1 MDDKRTHL
9 IDNAIGLFIQHG
21 IVSVTMDEVAGA
33 AGMSKKTLYQHFA
46 NKAILVEAVVDLLI
60 EQGEGILKTN
70 KNMTTDPVRELFL
83 QQDLFKHLIASRYL
97 FNDAVLQRYPRA
109 HRVVLHFKNDTLKSV
124 IEANLKQGI
133 ERGLYLHNLDIE
145 TTAGIYTSV
154 TDFFLFNNLRNPTEV
169 FTALNLFINSITTME
184 GRGVFAGL

>member
-1 MDDKRTHL
+1 MDNKRTHL

-46 NKAILVEAVVDLLI
+46 NKGILVEAVVDLLI
-60 EQGEGILKTN
+60 EQGQDILRAN
-70 KNMTTDPVRELFL
+70 KNMTPDPVRELFL

-124 IEANLKQGI
+124 IETNLKQGI
-133 ERGLYLHNLDIE
+133 ERGLYRDNLDIE

-154 TDFFLFNNLRNPTEV
+154 TDFFLFNNLRNPAEV
-169 FTALNLFINSITTME
+169 FTALHLFINSITTME